1 VPGRPKKP
9 SIAVRAKRASC
20 IRQAKRK
27 TAPRL
32 PAVKKRLDPLNGE
45 SKTPTTRA
53 SAPAN
58 GHRAAALPPANGQ
71 AAPRR
76 SELVKKNGKPVNG
89 NTIPGPGG
97 DLSAE
102 APAAIETGGQISK
115 LVQQD
120 RDLVDECLTGAPGA
134 WSRMYARFQ
143 GTLLASIRA
152 FLGRAA
158 QDFHLID
165 EISAR
170 VWYALVRNDFELL
183 AKFDAA
189 RNCRFSTFLSVLAKT
204 ETRLLLRSERR
215 RKLRELVASRPEI
228 ESPEDSVLTDG
239 EFVATL
245 SPAERMF
252 FNDVLLSKYAPEA
265 EAKYTQENLWQLR
278 HRVRRKLEQF
288 LE

>member
-1 VPGRPKKP
+1 MPAAKK
-9 SIAVRAKRASC
+9 SLAN
-20 IRQAKRK
+20 
-27 TAPRL
+27 
-32 PAVKKRLDPLNGE
+32 LNGK
-45 SKTPTTRA
+45 SKTPIARPSSA
-53 SAPAN
+53 NANGKLAPALPLAN
-58 GHRAAALPPANGQ
+58 GRAAGLGNQ
-71 AAPRR
+71 
-76 SELVKKNGKPVNG
+76 LVKKNGKPVNG

-97 DLSAE
+97 KLPAESA
-102 APAAIETGGQISK
+102 ASGETANQISK
-115 LVQQD
+115 LVRQD
-120 RDLVDECLTGAPGA
+120 RELVEECLTGEPGA
-134 WSRMYARFQ
+134 WSRMYGRFQ

-152 FLGRAA
+152 FLGKAA

-215 RKLRELVASRPEI
+215 RKLRELVASRPEV
-228 ESPEDSVLTDG
+228 ETPEDSLLTDG

-252 FNDVLLSKYAPEA
+252 FTEVLLSQYAPEA